1 MAAAVN
7 AAAPIPRTVP
17 GALSFVAGYVDGC
30 TFLALFGL
38 FVAQA
43 TGSFVIAGAQ
53 LVVADDGVL
62 TKVLAIPVF
71 LVSAFCT
78 TVLVRLRAQIGR
90 PALPLC
96 RLRECALLAGCLAVV
111 FCAAP

>member
-17 GALSFVAGYVDGC
+17 SALSFVAGYVDGC

-53 LVVADDGVL
+53 LVVADDGSGLGQGLYALRL
-62 TKVLAIPVF
+62 TG
-71 LVSAFCT
+71 LVPEPGT
-78 TVLVRLRAQIGR
+78 
-90 PALPLC
+90 
-96 RLRECALLAGCLAVV
+96 ALLVGTGLGLVGAMRRRR
-111 FCAAP
+111 